1 MTRVFVIE
9 DDDSILDSI
18 IKGLQKWDYTVG
30 GPTVFTDI
38 MPSLVTFKPD
48 LVLIDIKLPFYD
60 GYYWCQEIRKKSTV
74 PIIFL
79 SSQSEAKD
87 IVMAVNLGA
96 DDYITKPFKMAVL
109 IAKIQAV
116 MRRSYDLAPEQTK
129 ELVYGSVIL
138 NLLDMTLSYQQKEL
152 VLTKNDFCILKT
164 LYLDPGHLV
173 SRESLMEALWDSD
186 YFIDDN
192 TLTVNVGRLR
202 KKLSSIGLGDLI
214 KTKKGIGYG
223 LGSL

>member
-9 DDDSILDSI
+9 DDEGILHSI

-30 GPTVFTDI
+30 SPTVFTDI
-38 MPSLVTFKPD
+38 MPSLVAFKPD

-116 MRRSYDLAPEQTK
+116 MRRSYDLAPEQTN

-164 LYLDPGHLV
+164 LFLDPGHLV